1 MAEPSRETMANLAAP
16 SAWTPSPARPDLGQ
30 RLQRL
35 GYALLA
41 YTVLVLLFGAL
52 VRVTGSGAG
61 CGQHWPTCQGEIL
74 HLPRRFETVLELSH
88 RLTSGLVLVFGIA
101 FAWLLRKLPTGHRSR
116 KAIGVGISFVLIDAL
131 IGAVLV
137 LGRLVGENTSPL
149 RALMMPIHLVSTC
162 GLTAGF
168 ALSAFWATETGGAP
182 SSARGS
188 LRRALFAF
196 LGAFVLVAAMGA
208 VTALGDTLYPVS
220 ASSLAGRMGEDL
232 GTSSHFLQQLRV
244 VHPLLAVC
252 FGLAVI
258 FLLPRVTRLGG
269 ALAQRFTT
277 ASVALAMLELGL
289 GVLNVVLSAPAWMQL
304 VHLGAAVV
312 LWLALVLT
320 ASEVLAPRRVLE
332 HGPANR

>member
-1 MAEPSRETMANLAAP
+1 MANLAAP

-30 RLQRL
+30 RLSRL

-74 HLPRRFETVLELSH
+74 HLPRSFETVLELSH
-88 RLTSGLVLVFGIA
+88 RVTSGLVLVFGLG
-101 FAWLLRKLPTGHRSR
+101 FAWLTPKAPDRAPFAQGHLGGHLLRAARRAHRR
-116 KAIGVGISFVLIDAL
+116 RARPREAGRREHFAAPCADDADPPRQHL
-131 IGAVLV
+131 WAHGRVRTLGV
-137 LGRLVGENTSPL
+137 LGDRDGRSPS
-149 RALMMPIHLVSTC
+149 P
-162 GLTAGF
+162 
-168 ALSAFWATETGGAP
+168 
-182 SSARGS
+182 ARGTVRS
-188 LRRALFAF
+188 ALFAF

-269 ALAQRFTT
+269 ALAQRFAT

-320 ASEVLAPRRVLE
+320 AAEMLAPRRVLE
-332 HGPANR
+332 LGPADR